1 MSAPGTA
8 ERQGADLSF
17 MRAALNIAARG
28 LGRVAPN
35 PAVGCVLV
43 NGGHVV
49 GRGWTQPGG
58 RPHAETEALA
68 RAGTAARG
76 ATAYV
81 TLEPCAHHG
90 VTPPCADALVEA
102 GVARVVI
109 ACLDTDSRVSGRG
122 VARLEAAGISV
133 SAGLCEAEALDLNA
147 GFFLRNA
154 KGRPLVTLKTATTL
168 DGYIATRT
176 GESRWITGAAARARG
191 HLMRARHDAI
201 MVGVGTVAADDPD
214 LTCRLP
220 GLASASPVRII
231 ADGRLRTPLTAR
243 LVRTARE
250 CPTWILTVSGAEP
263 TRVKAFSDCGVEV
276 IEVAADALGNPA
288 AGAILAALG
297 QRGLTRLLVEG
308 GGRLAASLMAENLI
322 DWLCWFRAPLAIGGD
337 GRPAIAAYGIDH
349 LDLARRF
356 QRISLEELGDDAL
369 ETYAAKA

>member
-1 MSAPGTA
+1 MSAPGTG
-8 ERQGADLSF
+8 ERQGTDLSF

-35 PAVGCVLV
+35 PAVGCVIV

-68 RAGTAARG
+68 RAGKAARG

-122 VARLEAAGISV
+122 IAHLEAAGLDVTSGV
-133 SAGLCEAEALDLNA
+133 CRDEALDLNA

-176 GESRWITGAAARARG
+176 GESRWITGDGARARG

-214 LTCRLP
+214 LTCRLS
-220 GLASASPVRII
+220 GLAAASPIRII

-243 LVRTARE
+243 LVRTAHE
-250 CPTWILTVSGAEP
+250 HPTWIVTVPGTDKA
-263 TRVKAFSDCGVEV
+263 RVKAFRECGLEV
-276 IEVAADALGNPA
+276 IEVPADALGNPA
-288 AGAILAALG
+288 PGAALAALG
-297 QRGLTRLLVEG
+297 QRGLTRVLVEG
-308 GGRLAASLMAENLI
+308 GGRLAASFMAENLI
-322 DWLCWFRAPLAIGGD
+322 DRICWFRAPLVIGGD
-337 GRPAIAAYGIDH
+337 GRPAIGAYGIDH

-356 QRISLEELGDDAL
+356 QRISLEEVGGDAL